1 MTPHVTDSR
10 AGFTLVEL
18 ILVIALIGVLAG
30 LLLPTL
36 GRARAVAQDTVSLSN
51 LRSHA
56 QNLAAYA
63 GDWNDYVPAITHPRA
78 TLSVIRGGGEVHTA
92 PYFHA
97 AYLWNVALC
106 DAYYE
111 GQARHASFEHPGF
124 KIVDATWNSYL
135 LTASYMADTGY
146 WAAETR
152 LSDASQLGHSRLSRT
167 LFASQKVLLTEWH
180 PRFGLAFVRSD
191 ETPEWPKGACV
202 CGWQRQPIEARTS
215 DPTLPPRGWRRT
227 AGVLIDRG
235 LWHAHRP
242 RLARAR
248 PAVGRG
254 IPTSRDA
261 N

>member
-1 MTPHVTDSR
+1 MTPHVTESR

-18 ILVIALIGVLAG
+18 ILVVALIGVLAG

-63 GDWNDYVPAITHPRA
+63 GDWDDYVPAITHPRA
-78 TLSVIRGGGEVHTA
+78 TLSVIRGGGEVHTV

-97 AYLWNVALC
+97 AYLWNIALC

-191 ETPEWPKGACV
+191 ETPEWPMGLAFADGSASRLRPEHLIRPYPLGDGGGPQGFLSIGV
-202 CGWQRQPIEARTS
+202 YGMHTAF
-215 DPTLPPRGWRRT
+215 GWR
-227 AGVLIDRG
+227 GQDR
-235 LWHAHRP
+235 R
-242 RLARAR
+242 
-248 PAVGRG
+248 
-254 IPTSRDA
+254 
-261 N
+261 